1 MEAVAVKGARAAGAL
16 LVLALACALLS
27 FGPGAWLPAPQSR
40 PAQTPALRVV
50 DETSGE
56 TLAHLPLA
64 PGSGPGPELGQGA
77 EAGLEGGAPLQLRYR
92 HSVYGQ
98 PAVEEFA
105 VTPAGLRLVRL
116 ASPSVAVLEYYA
128 RPEPIRPAPEGYEIR
143 VLSGP
148 PVPRLTLLAS
158 ETGQRTV
165 LFGGRE
171 LALAT
176 LAGDGHRVSLAVTGA
191 PAEVEATSRSAAQR
205 ATWEGVDTGTSLK

>member
-1 MEAVAVKGARAAGAL
+1 MEAVKGARAAGAL
-16 LVLALACALLS
+16 LFLALACALLS
-27 FGPGAWLPAPQSR
+27 FRPGAWFPTPQSR

-64 PGSGPGPELGQGA
+64 PESGRELGQGA

-165 LFGGRE
+165 RLRGARAGPGLPGRRR
-171 LALAT
+171 APGQPGRHRGPRRSR
-176 LAGDGHRVSLAVTGA
+176 GDQ
-191 PAEVEATSRSAAQR
+191 RSAAQR

>member
-1 MEAVAVKGARAAGAL
+1 VEAVKGVAGGGARRL
-16 LVLALACALLS
+16 LALALTVLTLGA
-27 FGPGAWLPAPQSR
+27 GAWLPPVGDSPVGDY
-40 PAQTPALRVV
+40 PAQTAALRVV

-56 TLAHLPLA
+56 TLAHLPLDLGRA
-64 PGSGPGPELGQGA
+64 PGTAPGTDTEGGR
-77 EAGLEGGAPLQLRYR
+77 EGGALLQLRYR

-105 VTPAGLRLVRL
+105 VTPAGLRLARL

-143 VLSGP
+143 VLSDP
-148 PVPRLTLLAS
+148 PLPRLGLLAS

-171 LALAT
+171 LPLAS
-176 LAGDGHRVSLAVTGA
+176 LAGDGHRVSLAVTG
-191 PAEVEATSRSAAQR
+191 
-205 ATWEGVDTGTSLK
+205 TSLK

>member
-1 MEAVAVKGARAAGAL
+1 VEAVKGARAAGAL
-16 LVLALACALLS
+16 LVLALAWALLS
-27 FGPGAWLPAPQSR
+27 FGPGAWFPTPQSGT
-40 PAQTPALRVV
+40 AQTPALRVV

-64 PGSGPGPELGQGA
+64 PESRPGPGPEPGLGVEA
-77 EAGLEGGAPLQLRYR
+77 ELEGGAPLQLRYR

-128 RPEPIRPAPEGYEIR
+128 RPEPIRTAPEGYEIR

-148 PVPRLTLLAS
+148 PVPRLSLLAS

-165 LFGGRE
+165 RFGGRE
-171 LALAT
+171 LALAS
-176 LAGDGHRVSLAVTGA
+176 LAGEGHRVSLTV
-191 PAEVEATSRSAAQR
+191 
-205 ATWEGVDTGTSLK
+205 TGTSLK

>member
-1 MEAVAVKGARAAGAL
+1 VEAVKGARAAGAL
-16 LVLALACALLS
+16 LVLALASTLLS
-27 FGPGAWLPAPQSR
+27 FGPGAWLATPRSR
-40 PAQTPALRVV
+40 AAPALRVV

-64 PGSGPGPELGQGA
+64 PESGPGPGPEMGPGAGA
-77 EAGLEGGAPLQLRYR
+77 ELEGGAPLQLRYR

-165 LFGGRE
+165 RFGGRE
-171 LALAT
+171 LALAS
-176 LAGDGHRVSLAVTGA
+176 LAGEGHRVSLAVTG
-191 PAEVEATSRSAAQR
+191 
-205 ATWEGVDTGTSLK
+205 TSLK

>member
-1 MEAVAVKGARAAGAL
+1 VEAVRGARGLGAL
-16 LVLALACALLS
+16 LLLAPALALLAL
-27 FGPGAWLPAPQSR
+27 GAGVWFPTARGHQAPPA
-40 PAQTPALRVV
+40 ALRVV

-64 PGSGPGPELGQGA
+64 PEPGRGRGSGRESEP
-77 EAGLEGGAPLQLRYR
+77 AGGTPLQLRYR

-116 ASPSVAVLEYYA
+116 ASPSIAVLEYYA

-143 VLSGP
+143 VLSEP
-148 PVPRLTLLAS
+148 PVPRLGLLAS

-165 LFGGRE
+165 LYGGQVLP
-171 LALAT
+171 LAA
-176 LAGDGHRVSLAVTGA
+176 LAGDGHRVSLAVSGAPAQVEGAQRPTWGGVDTGA
-191 PAEVEATSRSAAQR
+191 PAR
-205 ATWEGVDTGTSLK
+205 